1 MTNILMVNAIFGGQ
15 PFMIPVYFVFINWFT
30 YKVKN
35 GKMKASSG
43 VLSTYYGLDVLRL
56 PKKPTNVLVPSRG
69 FFKLQVRDFHR
80 ALKS

>member
-1 MTNILMVNAIFGGQ
+1 
-15 PFMIPVYFVFINWFT
+15 MIHEPVYFVFINWFT
-30 YKVKN
+30 YEVNN

-69 FFKLQVRDFHR
+69 FFNLQVRDFHR